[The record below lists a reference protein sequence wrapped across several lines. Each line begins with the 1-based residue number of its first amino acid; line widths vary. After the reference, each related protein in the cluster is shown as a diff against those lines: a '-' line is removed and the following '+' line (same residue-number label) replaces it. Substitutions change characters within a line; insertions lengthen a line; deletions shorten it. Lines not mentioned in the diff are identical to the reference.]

1 MRVLILKDAE
11 QNTLLEA
18 RPLQETDNIRYE
30 IVEEMLEIE
39 NREGYIGNY
48 ALDDDGNLVIEY
60 TEIEPTETELL
71 EARLAQMQEE
81 VAMLAEYTMLAM
93 DADDEDI

>member
-18 RPLQETDNIRYE
+18 RPLQETENIRYE
-30 IVEEMLEIE
+30 IIEEMLEIE
-39 NREGYIGNY
+39 DREGYIGNY
-48 ALDDDGNLVIEY
+48 ALDDDGNLIIEY
-60 TEIEPTETELL
+60 TEIEPTETEQL

-93 DADDEDI
+93 DADNEDI